1 MDIEELMMDLE
12 IRMDKAIE
20 SFQRDL
26 SSVRTGRANASMFDK
41 VLVDYYGEMT
51 PINQMS
57 TITIPEARQIVIR
70 PYEKEHLR
78 AVEKAISESSLG
90 LTPNNDGTIIRII
103 IPALTEERRREYT
116 KMASKMAED
125 AKVAIRNIRRDG
137 NDKVKSNK
145 TVSEDIRKGT
155 EEDIQKLTDKYIA
168 KIDTLYKAKEADLLA
183 I

>member
-1 MDIEELMMDLE
+1 MDAEELLMDLE

-20 SFQRDL
+20 AFQSNL
-26 SSVRTGRANASMFDK
+26 STVRTGRASAAMFEK
-41 VLVDYYGEMT
+41 VMVDYYGEMT

-57 TITIPEARQIVIR
+57 NISIPEARQVVIR
-70 PYEKEHLR
+70 PYEKEHLK
-78 AVEKAISESSLG
+78 AVEKAINESPLG
-90 LTPNNDGTIIRII
+90 LTANNDGTIIRIN

-116 KMASKMAED
+116 KMAAKMAED
-125 AKVAIRNIRRDG
+125 SKVVIRNIRRDG
-137 NDKVKSNK
+137 NDKIKSNK
-145 TVSEDIRKGT
+145 ALSEDVIKGT